1 MEILRFRAGAAEPIG
16 ARPYPVTLASS
27 VKLAEGAG
35 EAHAYAVFVE
45 AGGEIGP
52 HEAGF
57 GQIFFAASGNGWV
70 AGNDGVRIT
79 LSEGEAAFIHR
90 GETHSKGSETGLT
103 ALMIQVRDLT
113 PLGQGS

>member
-1 MEILRFRAGAAEPIG
+1 LEILRFDAGAAEPIG
-16 ARPYPVTLASS
+16 ARPYPVARASS

-35 EAHAYAVFVE
+35 EAHVSVVFLE

-57 GQIFFAASGNGWV
+57 AQILFAASGSGWV
-70 AGNDGVRIT
+70 AGNDGVRFT
-79 LSEGEAAFIHR
+79 LSEGDAAFIHR
-90 GETHSKGSETGLT
+90 GETHSKGSETGLK

-113 PLGQGS
+113 PLGS